1 MGQVPRGP
9 LEPSGQRWKGAVN
22 LLAQWVG
29 PSLVPGAAQWRW
41 EVRSPGLRGVGGDPS
56 RSEWEG
62 TEGGE
67 EVGGGIANRS
77 QDGQIV
83 VPSAGIKDCWVGLE
97 AGLERG
103 TCCHCDAGVR

>member
-1 MGQVPRGP
+1 MEGGQSTCWPDGSVLPWSQGP
-9 LEPSGQRWKGAVN
+9 HSGGGKYVSQGY
-22 LLAQWVG
+22 G
-29 PSLVPGAAQWRW
+29 
-41 EVRSPGLRGVGGDPS
+41 GGDPS

-77 QDGQIV
+77 QDGQFV

-103 TCCHCDAGVR
+103 TCCHCVRWGC

>member
-1 MGQVPRGP
+1 MEGGSQPAGPMGRSFPGPRGRTV
-9 LEPSGQRWKGAVN
+9 E
-22 LLAQWVG
+22 VG
-29 PSLVPGAAQWRW
+29 STFPRATEG
-41 EVRSPGLRGVGGDPS
+41 GGGDPS